1 VTSEKADEHGILFYT
16 HKYSIYYIN
25 MMLGLVARI
34 GFAWVKWQSRQGL
47 RDSGEATAQA
57 KKHEALQMGVRGE
70 TYAYWY
76 LRRLGYIFIARNYMP
91 AHAKGE
97 LDLIGY
103 DGDTLAIVE
112 VRTRRA
118 REDAPATLPELSIS
132 DEKHQVLLRTAHYFL
147 SERHIRNCPVRFD
160 VVAIENTPGKSPVVR
175 LHKAALSPQVPARHG

>member
-1 VTSEKADEHGILFYT
+1 
-16 HKYSIYYIN
+16 
-25 MMLGLVARI
+25 MLHWIALI

-47 RDSGEATAQA
+47 RDSGEATAEA

-91 AHAKGE
+91 LRVKGE

-118 REDAPATLPELSIS
+118 LKGQPALPELSITK
-132 DEKHQVLLRTAHYFL
+132 EKHEVLCAH
-147 SERHIRNCPVRFD
+147 
-160 VVAIENTPGKSPVVR
+160 G
-175 LHKAALSPQVPARHG
+175 ALFPARAPYPELPFTLRRGRH